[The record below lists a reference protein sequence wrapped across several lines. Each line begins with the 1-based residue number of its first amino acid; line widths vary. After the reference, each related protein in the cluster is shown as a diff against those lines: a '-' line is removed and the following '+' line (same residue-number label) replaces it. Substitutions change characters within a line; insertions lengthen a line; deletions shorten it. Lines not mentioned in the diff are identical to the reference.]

1 MVSNENNELVIRI
14 NPVDIIKA
22 QDDGK
27 DIMVNPEAEGAII
40 RLLAIQSEVDKAV
53 EFLKSEIEC
62 QALQFNPNFSA
73 IKGDR
78 LKINYSASG
87 AKYKEDG
94 TAKNHS
100 SKFWKKKVSWS
111 LDSKAIDEYRARRY
125 QLPAGIV
132 EIPRRKTIRLSV
144 SEAVN
149 E

>member
-14 NPVDIIKA
+14 NSVDVIKA
-22 QDDGK
+22 REDGK

-53 EFLKSEIEC
+53 ELLKSEIEC

-73 IKGDR
+73 IKGNR

-100 SKFWKKKVSWS
+100 SKFWKKKVTWS
-111 LDSKAIDEYRARRY
+111 LNSKAIDEYRARRY
-125 QLPAGIV
+125 RLPSGII
-132 EIPRRKTIRLSV
+132 ELPRRKTIRLSV
-144 SEAVN
+144 SEAAN